1 MDRETTVLSI
11 GRSVDTVKWLK
22 EPDLA
27 NFKNKAQFRP
37 KGAGEVARCPAFN
50 HGEEFPKNLALLSEG
65 RSVLFDPDLSVR
77 WTETAFAQSIFAKA
91 AN

>member
-1 MDRETTVLSI
+1 MIWPNLQYNADV
-11 GRSVDTVKWLK
+11 GR
-22 EPDLA
+22 
-27 NFKNKAQFRP
+27 KAQ
-37 KGAGEVARCPAFN
+37 AEVARGQHFN
-50 HGEEFPKNLALLSEG
+50 NAEEYQKYLALLSEG